1 MLSNAPIHGL
11 DLLARMAAA
20 AADRAAARLC
30 GAIRLADCQSIALA
44 EDLDA
49 ADLAIESWAVR
60 ADEGRAVI
68 AVFATTPQAD
78 GRRRIAASGRFT
90 FAALT

>member
-1 MLSNAPIHGL
+1 MLSNAPPDGL

-20 AADRAAARLC
+20 AAEQASATLR
-30 GAIRLADCQSIALA
+30 GTIRLAGCQSL
-44 EDLDA
+44 
-49 ADLAIESWAVR
+49 DLAGDPGAAGIDLESWAVR
-60 ADEGRAVI
+60 TDDRQAVI
-68 AVFATTPQAD
+68 AVFATAPQAD